1 MRKTITLINNQV
13 VLEDWW
19 LDLLAKNARYIEEE
33 EIRKEGIKQGIN
45 QGIEQGID
53 KGIEETIINM
63 LKENIDIEVIS
74 RVTNKTKEEIL
85 EIKNKLE
92 TINE

>member
-1 MRKTITLINNQV
+1 
-13 VLEDWW
+13 
-19 LDLLAKNARYIEEE
+19 
-33 EIRKEGIKQGIN
+33 
-45 QGIEQGID
+45 
-53 KGIEETIINM
+53 M